1 MNVNGLNLP
10 KEKLAEWAF
19 RAGLVACFFYFQAN
33 FVSIKDYKQDVGR
46 KTEVEEARANTLN
59 NINLVLARIDE
70 RSKSD
75 DTKSRLEKL
84 EAQVHELERKVP

>member
-1 MNVNGLNLP
+1 MSLNGLNLP

-33 FVSIKDYKQDVGR
+33 YVSVKDYKQDTGR
-46 KTEVEEARANTLN
+46 KAEVEEARANTLN

-70 RSKSD
+70 RSKAD
-75 DTKSRLEKL
+75 DTKARLQKLEEQVFALEK
-84 EAQVHELERKVP
+84 KIP